1 MPTFDSINVTGNAEV
16 QGDFQ
21 VDGNQTVQG
30 DFQVN
35 GSQTTQ
41 QHLGVGGSLAVDGT
55 TILGAGS
62 TPIVGHLSSTQVIP
76 GVNFGTVNALTTS
89 TVTIFISG
97 VNFGD
102 NVYAS
107 ADGGLFPQFVWVA
120 FVAAPNF
127 VAIRVANIS
136 NINLAVPTTTWHVD
150 VWKH

>member
-62 TPIVGHLSSTQVIP
+62 TPIVGHLSATVSLSWLTLSGNSSNVQNVVIP
-76 GVNFGTVNALTTS
+76 GVAL
-89 TVTIFISG
+89 
-97 VNFGD
+97 GD

-107 ADGGLFPQFVWVA
+107 ADGGMFNIVWVA
-120 FVAAPNF
+120 YVVAANT
-127 VAIRVANIS
+127 VQIQISNIS
-136 NINLAVPTTTWHVD
+136 NNLLQPPTRNWHID
-150 VWKH
+150 VWKHS